1 MCTVVQFNEDTE
13 NVRDNLIHSV
23 LKYMPNHIILNKE
36 IESESVK
43 IVLDKIK
50 NALDDDRII
59 SFNEVEEA
67 LNDNVIL
74 SFSDLKH

>member
-1 MCTVVQFNEDTE
+1 V
-13 NVRDNLIHSV
+13 
-23 LKYMPNHIILNKE
+23 NKE

-74 SFSDLKH
+74 SISDLKH

>member
-1 MCTVVQFNEDTE
+1 MASAQIPWSH
-13 NVRDNLIHSV
+13 NLLI
-23 LKYMPNHIILNKE
+23 
-36 IESESVK
+36 
-43 IVLDKIK
+43 LDKIK

-74 SFSDLKH
+74 SISDLKH